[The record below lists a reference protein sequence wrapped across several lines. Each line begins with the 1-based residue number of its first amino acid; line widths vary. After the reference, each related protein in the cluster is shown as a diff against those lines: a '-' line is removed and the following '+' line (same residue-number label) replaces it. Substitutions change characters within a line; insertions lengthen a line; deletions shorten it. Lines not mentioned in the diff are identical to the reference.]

1 MFTMTAA
8 IYLAVA
14 FALGFGAVLLRL
26 PPLVGFLAAGFALG
40 ASGIDDLP
48 LVEEAASLGVT
59 LLLFGIG
66 LKLDVRTL
74 IRKEIWLTNG
84 THMLVST
91 ALGIGLFAFLATLG
105 VGLLD
110 GTDLGTWALLGFGL
124 SFSSTVFVVKVLDDR
139 SDVTATYG
147 RIAIGVLV
155 MQDIAAVAFLTIA
168 KGEMPSPWA
177 LALVGL
183 IPAAWVFRRVW
194 DLIDSPDLEV
204 LYGIVLALVP
214 GYALFEAV
222 GLKGDLGALIIGVL
236 LASHHGASGL
246 SHRLLSVK
254 ELLLIAFFLD
264 IGLGG
269 VPTMEHVGMAGLVLL
284 LLPLQTL
291 MYVGLLWAM
300 GMRHRTSWL
309 TSLVMANYSEFGL
322 IVAVTGSALGL
333 ITDDWVTVLAL
344 AVAISFVLS
353 SLLNARGVRIAEALA
368 SRMPTQNPARMHP
381 EDRPIDIGHATA
393 LVLGMG
399 RVGRAAFVRLRD
411 EHGIAT
417 IGVEHDAMRVKSLR
431 EADLDVVQADA
442 TDSDFWN
449 RVTSSH
455 QIKIAILAMPFHT
468 SNLDALEMLRESGF
482 SGTVA
487 AVVRSDHDREELIAH
502 GADAVF
508 HLYGSAGT
516 ALADQTM
523 ESLEDLSD

>member
-1 MFTMTAA
+1 MFTTTAA

-14 FALGFGAVLLRL
+14 FGLGLAAVLLRL
-26 PPLVGFLAAGFALG
+26 PPLVGFLAAGFALA

-48 LVEEAASLGVT
+48 LVEEASSLGVT

-74 IRKEIWLTNG
+74 VRKEIWLTNG

-91 ALGIGLFAFLATLG
+91 ALGVGFLAVLATFG
-105 VGLLD
+105 IGLLD
-110 GTDLGTWALLGFGL
+110 GTHLGTWALLGFGL

-147 RIAIGVLV
+147 RIAVGVLV
-155 MQDIAAVAFLTIA
+155 LQDIAAVVFLTIA
-168 KGEMPSPWA
+168 TGEMPSPWA
-177 LALVGL
+177 LALVAL
-183 IPAAWVFRRVW
+183 LPAAWLFRRIW
-194 DLIDSPDLEV
+194 DLIDSPDMQV

-222 GLKGDLGALIIGVL
+222 GLKGDLGALIIGAL
-236 LASHHGASGL
+236 LASHPGASEL

-269 VPTMEHVGMAGLVLL
+269 TPTLELFGMAGLLLL

-291 MYVGLLWAM
+291 LYVGLLWGM

-309 TSLVMANYSEFGL
+309 TALVMANYSEFGL
-322 IVAVTGSALGL
+322 IVAVTGASLGL

-344 AVAISFVLS
+344 AVAVSFVLS
-353 SLLNARGVRIAEALA
+353 ALLNARGVRFSEALSA
-368 SRMPTQNPARMHP
+368 RMPAQSTARMHP

-399 RVGRAAFVRLRD
+399 RVGRAAFTRLRD
-411 EHGIAT
+411 EHGIAAV
-417 IGVEHDAMRVKSLR
+417 GVEHDATRVASLR
-431 EADLDVVQADA
+431 EAGLDVMQADA
-442 TDSDFWN
+442 TDSDFWA
-449 RVTSSH
+449 RVTRSD
-455 QIKIAILAMPFHT
+455 QVEIAILAMPFHT
-468 SNLDALEMLRESGF
+468 SNLDALEMLRASGF

-487 AVVRSDHDREELIAH
+487 AVVRSDHDREDLVAH

-516 ALADQTM
+516 ALADQTI
-523 ESLEDLSD
+523 EALEDPAA